1 MSHEEFDGT
10 LRPKVVGT
18 VFLNQLFDKPDLDFF
33 ITFSSLAYVTG
44 NFGQTSYA
52 AANAFMTSVVEG
64 RRKRGLVGSVMHL
77 AGKSQHAVS
86 PATNIVIAY

>member
-10 LRPKVVGT
+10 LRPKVDGT
-18 VFLNQLFDKPDLDFF
+18 IFLNQLFDKPDLDFF
-33 ITFSSLAYVTG
+33 ITFSSLPYVTG
-44 NFGQTSYA
+44 NFGLTSYA

-77 AGKSQHAVS
+77 AGKHISVLRFPHVDRWL
-86 PATNIVIAY
+86 